1 MSDTG
6 LLVSML
12 DDETNVQIIEGNLGI
27 YSGAVFENVVA
38 QILRAHS
45 RQLYFFNRNNSLE
58 IDFVISQDRKV
69 IPIEVKAGN
78 NKAKSLRVLLDENP
92 TMQGIKLVN
101 GNVRYRDRAT
111 TYPHYMSMFL

>member
-1 MSDTG
+1 M
-6 LLVSML
+6 
-12 DDETNVQIIEGNLGI
+12 
-27 YSGAVFENVVA
+27 
-38 QILRAHS
+38 
-45 RQLYFFNRNNSLE
+45 E

-101 GNVRYRDRAT
+101 GNVGYRDRPT
-111 TYPHYMSMFL
+111 KYTQNKSMFI